1 MDKDI
6 IINGKNIKGVKK
18 TVGKYNKL
26 PVEQRTA
33 YNIWYDLMERKV
45 TLISN
50 DSFKQETYYSRIGGF
65 IFKRYE
71 DLSDIISDVYPCL
84 GTANISMTML
94 KNVLSQYFA

>member
-1 MDKDI
+1 MDKNM
-6 IINGKNIKGVKK
+6 IINGKNIKGIKK
-18 TVGKYNKL
+18 TVGRYNKI
-26 PVEQRTA
+26 PAEQRSLFS
-33 YNIWYDLMERKV
+33 IWYDLMEHKV
-45 TLISN
+45 TLIQK

-65 IFKRYE
+65 IFKRYD